1 MITLNT
7 NTVVK
12 VGIADMNI
20 VGEGSSI
27 RTSGLGSC
35 IGVVIYDEIIKLA
48 GMVHVM
54 LPHSTIGK
62 EPSINLAKYA
72 DTGIDEL
79 IRQLDVRGA
88 DVRRLKCKMAGGAQ
102 MFQFKTKSDVM
113 RIGPRNADAVKEA
126 LLKHRVPIIAE
137 DIGGNKGRT
146 IEFFPSTGIL
156 HVRKVNEG
164 TKEL

>member
-1 MITLNT
+1 MNALH
-7 NTVVK
+7 TVVK

-20 VGEGSSI
+20 VGNGSSI

-35 IGVVIYDEIIKLA
+35 IGVVLYDDLIKLA

-62 EPSINLAKYA
+62 EPLMNLAKYA
-72 DTGIDEL
+72 DTGIEEL
-79 IRQLDVRGA
+79 IRQLGIRGA
-88 DVRRLKCKMAGGAQ
+88 NMGRLKCKMAGGAQ
-102 MFQFKTKSDVM
+102 MFQFQAKSDVM
-113 RIGPRNADAVKEA
+113 RIGPRNADAVKVA
-126 LLKHRVPIIAE
+126 LLKHRVPIVAE

-146 IEFFPSTGIL
+146 IEFFTSTGIL
-156 HVRKVNEG
+156 HVRTVNEG

>member
-1 MITLNT
+1 MIDTG
-7 NTVVK
+7 TVIK
-12 VGIADMNI
+12 VGIADMKI
-20 VGEGSSI
+20 GLKGSSI

-35 IGVVIYDEIIKLA
+35 IGVVLYDECIGLA

-54 LPHSTIGK
+54 LPSSSLGK
-62 EPSINLAKYA
+62 GASMNPAKYA

-79 IRQLDVRGA
+79 IRLLGKRGA

-102 MFQFKTKSDVM
+102 MFQFQSKSDVM
-113 RIGPRNADAVKEA
+113 RIGPRNAEAVKEA
-126 LLKHRVPIIAE
+126 LKKHRVPIVAE

-146 IEFFPSTGIL
+146 IEFYTSTGIL
-156 HVRKVNEG
+156 QVRTVNEG